1 MKGPRA
7 TDFPYVFAYDICSD
21 ERRREVLKCLKRW
34 RVDGQYSVHE
44 TWLRPFQMRDLAV
57 ELTDLI
63 DRKADS
69 LLLCRLDQRKS
80 APVYK
85 MLLKQSASPLLGKPV
100 PVPVPEQLP
109 KGSYVV
115 CYDIR
120 DRKRLQRIQRLTA
133 KHSIYLQ
140 RSVYLFRG
148 EGSSLIALLNRVKQ
162 VIEPDD
168 DLRVYNLAHI
178 RDMWFLS
185 LDKPAIAEMNLSQV
199 VAAHPSVWQ
208 RLLNWVRSAR

>member
-1 MKGPRA
+1 MIGVRSSE
-7 TDFPYVFAYDICSD
+7 FPYVFAYDICSD
-21 ERRREVLKCLKRW
+21 ERRREVLRCLKRW

-57 ELTDLI
+57 ELMDLI
-63 DRKADS
+63 DREVDS

-85 MLLKQSASPLLGKPV
+85 LLLKQSGSPLLGKPV
-100 PVPVPEQLP
+100 AVPVPKQLP

-115 CYDIR
+115 CYDVR
-120 DRKRLQRIQRLTA
+120 ERRRLQRIQRLTA
-133 KHSIYLQ
+133 KYSIYLQ

-148 EGSSLIALLNRVKQ
+148 EGSELVALLKRVRE
-162 VIEPDD
+162 VIDKDD

-178 RDMWFLS
+178 WDMWFLS
-185 LDKPAIAEMNLSQV
+185 LDKPAIAEMHLANE
-199 VAAHPSVWQ
+199 VAVRPSVWQ
-208 RLLNWVRSAR
+208 RMLNWVRKS

>member
-1 MKGPRA
+1 MSKLRA
-7 TDFPYVFAYDICSD
+7 CDFPYVFAYDICDD
-21 ERRREVLKCLKRW
+21 ERRRQVLKCLKRW

-44 TWLRPFQMRDLAV
+44 TWLRTFQMHDLAV

-69 LLLCRLDQRKS
+69 LFVCRLDQHKS
-80 APVYK
+80 EPVYQL
-85 MLLKQSASPLLGKPV
+85 LLKQSVSPLLGKPV

-109 KGSYVV
+109 RGSYVV

-120 DRKRLQRIQRLTA
+120 ERRRLQKIQRLTA
-133 KHSIYLQ
+133 RHSIYLQ

-148 EGSSLIALLNRVKQ
+148 KGGELIALLKRVRR
-162 VIEPDD
+162 VIDQDD

-185 LDKPAIAEMNLSQV
+185 LDKPAIAEMNLNQDV
-199 VAAHPSVWQ
+199 VAEPSVWG
-208 RLLNWVRSAR
+208 RMLNWVRR

>member
-1 MKGPRA
+1 MKARRA
-7 TDFPYVFAYDICSD
+7 SDFPYVFAYDICSD
-21 ERRREVLKCLKRW
+21 ERRRQVFKCLKRW

-44 TWLRPFQMRDLAV
+44 TWLRPFQMHDLAV
-57 ELTDLI
+57 ELADLI

-69 LLLCRLDQRKS
+69 LLVCRLDQRKS
-80 APVYK
+80 EPIYQ
-85 MLLKQSASPLLGKPV
+85 MLLKQGASPLLGKPL
-100 PVPVPEQLP
+100 PVPIPEQLP
-109 KGSYVV
+109 RGSYVV

-120 DRKRLQRIQRLTA
+120 ERKRLQRIQRLTA

-148 EGSSLIALLNRVKQ
+148 EGRELIALLKRVRQ
-162 VIEPDD
+162 VIERDD

-185 LDKPAIAEMNLSQV
+185 LDKPAIAEMNLSQE
-199 VAAHPSVWQ
+199 VAARPSVWR
-208 RLLNWVRSAR
+208 RLLNWVRS